1 MPNSKQASKRMRQ
14 DEKRRLHNKSIRTAM
29 RSSMK
34 RVLSATSSEEASK
47 ALPTAMKK
55 VDKAAKSNVIH
66 ANTAA
71 RYKRRLSKAASAAS

>member
-14 DEKRRLHNKSIRTAM
+14 DERRRLHNKSIRSAM

-34 RVLSATSSEEASK
+34 RVLQAENPEEATK
-47 ALPTAMKK
+47 ALPMAMKR
-55 VDKAAKSNVIH
+55 VDKAAKTNVIH

-71 RYKRRLSKAASAAS
+71 RYKSRLSKAAAAS

>member
-14 DEKRRLHNKSIRTAM
+14 SETRRLHNKALRSAM
-29 RSSMK
+29 RSAMK
-34 RVLSATSSEEASK
+34 LVLSAESPDAATK
-47 ALPTAMKK
+47 ALPMAMKR

-71 RYKRRLSKAASAAS
+71 RYKSRLSKAATAG